1 LGAWGKKKN
10 IKMKKGLV
18 LLAVVLPLVLAGCSK
33 DDEPDVISLEVS
45 EKTLYSGDEYQI
57 EATSKAPIN
66 YTVENEYH
74 AEVSETGLVTAR
86 FVGETNVLLS
96 NGEDT
101 RNFRVIVKP
110 KNNLYPE
117 PDVKFGDSK
126 SSIIAKFG
134 TPDDESSSEIGY
146 IDYSDAAPILM
157 FSFDSND
164 KLEGYGVLVKS
175 FYSSTLADFFLERYL
190 IVSAE
195 EDGVFLFINDLNPT
209 TATMGIGLQLYNISY
224 WIVIYMPMP
233 NISTSTKSALLKSS
247 KNTTE
252 TNVFDELLKQ
262 LQ

>member
-1 LGAWGKKKN
+1 
-10 IKMKKGLV
+10 MKKGLFF
-18 LLAVVLPLVLAGCSK
+18 LAVVLPLVLAGCSK

-57 EATSKAPIN
+57 EATSKAPIT

-101 RNFRVIVKP
+101 KNFRVIVKP
-110 KNNLYPE
+110 KYNLYPE

-134 TPDDESSSEIGY
+134 TPDDETSFDNGTSSAILY
-146 IDYSDAAPILM
+146 DDYSTAAPFLM
-157 FSFDSND
+157 FTFDSND
-164 KLEGYGVLVKS
+164 KLDSYSVLVKS
-175 FYSSTLADFFLERYL
+175 SYSSTLADFFLERYL

-195 EDGVFLFINDLNPT
+195 EDGVFLFINGLDPT
-209 TATMGIGLQLYNISY
+209 TATTLIGLQLYDISY
-224 WIVIYMPMP
+224 WQIMYIPMP
-233 NISTSTKSALLKSS
+233 NTSTSTKSELLKSS

-252 TNVFDELLKQ
+252 TNAFDELLKH

>member
-1 LGAWGKKKN
+1 
-10 IKMKKGLV
+10 MKKGLV

-45 EKTLYSGDEYQI
+45 EKTLYSGDKYQI
-57 EATSKAPIN
+57 EATSKAAIN

-101 RNFRVIVKP
+101 KNFRVIVRP
-110 KNNLYPE
+110 KSNLYPE

-126 SSIIAKFG
+126 SSIVAKFG
-134 TPDDESSSEIGY
+134 TPDYETSSGIGY
-146 IDYSDAAPILM
+146 YDYSNAAPVLL
-157 FSFDSND
+157 FLFDSND
-164 KLEGYGVLVKS
+164 KLDIYGVLVRS
-175 FYSSTLADFFLERYL
+175 IYSSTLAEFLSERYMP
-190 IVSAE
+190 VAE
-195 EDGVFLFINDLNPT
+195 EDGVFFFINGLNTT
-209 TATMGIGLQLYNISY
+209 TATMAIGLQLYDTSY
-224 WIVIYMPMP
+224 WMVVYMP
-233 NISTSTKSALLKSS
+233 NTSTSTKSALLKSS

-252 TNVFDELLKQ
+252 TNAFDELLKQ

>member
-1 LGAWGKKKN
+1 
-10 IKMKKGLV
+10 MKKGLV

-57 EATSKAPIN
+57 EATSKAAIN

-101 RNFRVIVKP
+101 KNFRVIVKP
-110 KNNLYPE
+110 KYNLYPE

-126 SSIIAKFG
+126 SSIVAKFG
-134 TPDDESSSEIGY
+134 TPDTETSSGIGY
-146 IDYSDAAPILM
+146 DDYSNAAPILM
-157 FSFDSND
+157 FAFDSND
-164 KLEGYGVLVKS
+164 KLESYAVMVNS
-175 FYSSTLADFFLERYL
+175 FYSSTLAEFLSERYL
-190 IVSAE
+190 PVAE
-195 EDGVFLFINDLNPT
+195 EDGVFLFINGLNTT
-209 TATMGIGLQLYNISY
+209 TATMGIVLQLYDISY
-224 WIVIYMPMP
+224 WMVGYVP
-233 NISTSTKSALLKSS
+233 NTSISTKSTLLKSS

-252 TNVFDELLKQ
+252 TNAFDELLKQ